1 MKDIMIYNALK
12 DIDECS
18 LILYDLDIIFARYLS
33 NYISS
38 KQYIDLKRISYKLE
52 KEAFE
57 IYGSLIE
64 KTDISENVIQI
75 NEIKKEL
82 IRVNNE
88 VYLMEDKKLYLDK
101 EFNIDENIICFI
113 KIEEVLKYNTLS
125 LIMKRIRGILVSIKL
140 DMQTII
146 I

>member
-88 VYLMEDKKLYLDK
+88 VYLMKDKKLYLDK